1 MNVMKI
7 IIYASQYGSTK
18 QYADELSKR
27 TGIETV
33 EYTEITDINQYD
45 TIVYLGPLYAGS
57 VMGLKKTLNK
67 IRNVQDKKLIV
78 GTVGLADPNDKRNRE
93 EIMNG
98 IKQQV
103 HGCIYNK
110 ARVYFLR
117 GALLQNT
124 LKRHCREFFSII
136 KSYGKLAILQLV

>member
-1 MNVMKI
+1 MNIMKI

-33 EYTEITDINQYD
+33 EYTEITDINQYG

-57 VMGLKKTLNK
+57 IMGLKKTLNK

-78 GTVGLADPNDKRNRE
+78 GTVGLADPNDKKNRE
-93 EIMNG
+93 EPELFPTLYRRKFMFNG
-98 IKQQV
+98 
-103 HGCIYNK
+103 N
-110 ARVYFLR
+110 L
-117 GALLQNT
+117 
-124 LKRHCREFFSII
+124 
-136 KSYGKLAILQLV
+136 